1 LNIGDLPLDLELAE
15 GPAQPGVPG
24 AFAAMGLP
32 ATDDRV
38 DIRGVDLDPGPT
50 AARGSAA
57 ITLVPLPRKQSSTR
71 SPRAERS
78 RIASATIATGLTVG
92 CRAKRFAL
100 LGRAA
105 ERGGDAMM
113 LPDIAAVAPEPAELH
128 VVAVGSAAVPEHENE
143 FVPAAVE

>member
-38 DIRGVDLDPGPT
+38 DIRGVDLDPGAT

-71 SPRAERS
+71 SPRAEQS
-78 RIASATIATGLTVG
+78 RIATATIATGLTVG
-92 CRAKRFAL
+92 CRAKR
-100 LGRAA
+100 
-105 ERGGDAMM
+105 
-113 LPDIAAVAPEPAELH
+113 LPSSVARP
-128 VVAVGSAAVPEHENE
+128 NE
-143 FVPAAVE
+143 EVMP